1 MPASAPRGFW
11 EANRWRVIV
20 IAQVFTPAT
29 CFRMAK
35 NDSDLK
41 LMHGD
46 ELRLK
51 YNGDRLLGKTWSGVG
66 HVIKIPDNFGDEV
79 GIEIKSSAGI
89 PTDKQGT
96 YSVDYVWK
104 ATSFD
109 RMQAALKKF
118 AVDDQSVST
127 YIYHRYA
134 PSTKQS
140 NV

>member
-1 MPASAPRGFW
+1 
-11 EANRWRVIV
+11 
-20 IAQVFTPAT
+20 
-29 CFRMAK
+29 MAK

-134 PSTKQS
+134 PSAKQS
-140 NV
+140 TFGRFRAELGPSSR